1 MFLIAD
7 SGSTKTDWC
16 LCNKGAIIQHIQT
29 QGINPYHQSEDA
41 IEEVLREE
49 LLPQLKGQSS
59 HLNAQSPQPEV
70 IFYGSGCANETACK
84 RVEEAIYKVL
94 GTDHI
99 TIHSDLF
106 GAARALCGREEGIA
120 CVLGTGSNSCL
131 YNGKEIVANIPPLG
145 YILGDEGSSA
155 VLGRRLVGDCLKNQL
170 PETLRDEFLTE
181 YNLTQEIILEKVYR
195 QPLANRF
202 LASLTPFLSK
212 HREVPGIHKLLVE
225 SLRRQPRA
233 SAWSWGPSYRAP
245 WRDSSSTTPRRSCK
259 EAPRPP
265 SCSSIS
271 EQNLTASRSR
281 ILPYERELQEVHTMG
296 GAISRN
302 SIAAPHSIAARII
315 HPLRA
320 ASRDLPCHPMV
331 VFAEWPGDRGCRH
344 PDALPLT
351 S

>member
-49 LLPQLKGQSS
+49 LLPQLKAQSS

-212 HREVPGIHKLLVE
+212 HREVPEIHKLLVE
-225 SLRRQPRA
+225 SFTDFFVRNVKQYRRPWLPIHFVGSIA
-233 SAWSWGPSYRAP
+233 HAFSAEL
-245 WRDSSSTTPRRSCK
+245 K
-259 EAPRPP
+259 EAAE
-265 SCSSIS
+265 SLGM
-271 EQNLTASRSR
+271 ELGT
-281 ILPYERELQEVHTMG
+281 ILQSPMEGLIKYHTEEIM
-296 GAISRN
+296 
-302 SIAAPHSIAARII
+302 
-315 HPLRA
+315 
-320 ASRDLPCHPMV
+320 
-331 VFAEWPGDRGCRH
+331 
-344 PDALPLT
+344 
-351 S
+351 

>member
-49 LLPQLKGQSS
+49 LLPQLKAQST

-225 SLRRQPRA
+225 SFTDFFVRNVKQYRRPWLPIHFVGSIA
-233 SAWSWGPSYRAP
+233 HAFSAEL
-245 WRDSSSTTPRRSCK
+245 K
-259 EAPRPP
+259 EAAE
-265 SCSSIS
+265 SLGM
-271 EQNLTASRSR
+271 ELGT
-281 ILPYERELQEVHTMG
+281 ILQSPMEGLIKYHTEEIM
-296 GAISRN
+296 
-302 SIAAPHSIAARII
+302 
-315 HPLRA
+315 
-320 ASRDLPCHPMV
+320 
-331 VFAEWPGDRGCRH
+331 
-344 PDALPLT
+344 
-351 S
+351 